1 MCWQC
6 LDRATKRPVYRRC
19 PQLKA
24 LTVTLVIK
32 MKKITERKRK
42 IEKQKTE
49 KRRAFATD
57 IEK

>member
-1 MCWQC
+1 
-6 LDRATKRPVYRRC
+6 
-19 PQLKA
+19 
-24 LTVTLVIK
+24 

-57 IEK
+57 IEKWKNPTWPKTTLIQMCKKQDMKNKEEAVTE